1 MNDIE
6 DIIIINKTVF
16 HEILLNNNLKI
27 PENILKK
34 YNELIKNNNCFNC
47 KYDPKSVWEKKK
59 AKTKIIN
66 SNINKLYLITS
77 NISDD
82 YNDKKKLTV
91 LLNKITEINKN
102 NILEDIKNII
112 ENNKDSNDVLLS
124 LLNIIYIF
132 IGKNDPKNFNLIYIK
147 ILNLFDI
154 FNKDI
159 LYNYMN
165 NYIIN
170 NIWEPYEYIIKY
182 NILDDKYY
190 NDYCEYIKWKNN
202 QLNIIKS
209 FIYLYENNNKYLEI
223 LNILLNN
230 INIKLNKYES
240 ENTNKYI
247 IDYLLELEYIILDK
261 IKNENII
268 LNLKKKDLNKLEN
281 STKFIIMNIIE
292 KK

>member
-6 DIIIINKTVF
+6 DIIIINKAVF

-82 YNDKKKLTV
+82 NNDKKKLTG
-91 LLNKITEINKN
+91 LLNKITELNKD

-154 FNKDI
+154 FNNDI

-170 NIWEPYEYIIKY
+170 NIWEPYEFIIKY

-202 QLNIIKS
+202 EMNIIKS
-209 FIYLYENNNKYLEI
+209 FIYLYENNNKYLAI
-223 LNILLNN
+223 INILLNN
-230 INIKLNKYES
+230 INIKLNKYETI
-240 ENTNKYI
+240 NTNKYI

-268 LNLKKKDLNKLEN
+268 LNLKKKDLNKLDN

>member
-247 IDYLLELEYIILDK
+247 IDYLLELEYILLDK
-261 IKNENII
+261 IINENII

>member
-34 YNELIKNNNCFNC
+34 YNEIIKNNNCFNS

-77 NISDD
+77 NISDNNN
-82 YNDKKKLTV
+82 YKKKLTG
-91 LLNKITEINKN
+91 LLNKITELNKD
-102 NILEDIKNII
+102 NILKNIKDII
-112 ENNKDSNDVLLS
+112 ETNKDNSDVLFS

-154 FNKDI
+154 FNNDI
-159 LYNYMN
+159 LYDYMN

-170 NIWEPYEYIIKY
+170 NIWEPYEFIIKY

-190 NDYCEYIKWKNN
+190 NNYCEYIKWKNN
-202 QLNIIKS
+202 EINIIKS
-209 FIYLYENNNKYLEI
+209 FIYLYENNNKYLDI

-230 INIKLNKYES
+230 INIKLNNYEKI
-240 ENTNKYI
+240 NTNKYI
-247 IDYLLELEYIILDK
+247 IHYLLELEYIILDK

-268 LNLKKKDLNKLEN
+268 LNLKKKDLNKLDN
-281 STKFIIMNIIE
+281 SIKFIIMNIIE
-292 KK
+292 K

>member
-1 MNDIE
+1 MNAIE
-6 DIIIINKTVF
+6 DIIIINKEVF

-34 YNELIKNNNCFNC
+34 YNELIKNNNCFNS

-59 AKTKIIN
+59 AKNKIIN

-82 YNDKKKLTV
+82 NNDKKKLTG
-91 LLNKITEINKN
+91 LLNKITQLNKD
-102 NILEDIKNII
+102 NILKEIKNII
-112 ENNKDSNDVLLS
+112 ANNKDNIHILNS
-124 LLNIIYIF
+124 LINIVYIF
-132 IGKNDPKNFNLIYIK
+132 IGKNDPKKFNLIYIK
-147 ILNLFDI
+147 ILNLFDN
-154 FNKDI
+154 FNNNI

-170 NIWEPYEYIIKY
+170 NIWEPYEFIIKY
-182 NILDDKYY
+182 DILNNKYY

-202 QLNIIKS
+202 QINIIKS
-209 FIYLYENNNKYLEI
+209 FIYLYENNSKYLDI

-230 INIKLNKYES
+230 INIKLNNYEKI
-240 ENTNKYI
+240 NTNKYI

-268 LNLKKKDLNKLEN
+268 LNLKKINLNILDN

-292 KK
+292 K

>member
-6 DIIIINKTVF
+6 DIIIINKEVF

-34 YNELIKNNNCFNC
+34 YNELIKNNNCFNS

-59 AKTKIIN
+59 AKNKIIN

-82 YNDKKKLTV
+82 NNDKKKLTG
-91 LLNKITEINKN
+91 LLNKITQLNKD
-102 NILEDIKNII
+102 NILKEIKNII
-112 ENNKDSNDVLLS
+112 ANNKDNIHILNS
-124 LLNIIYIF
+124 LINIVYIF
-132 IGKNDPKNFNLIYIK
+132 IGKNDPKKFNLIYIK
-147 ILNLFDI
+147 ILNLFDN
-154 FNKDI
+154 FNNNI

-170 NIWEPYEYIIKY
+170 NIWEPYEFIIKY
-182 NILDDKYY
+182 DILNNKYY

-202 QLNIIKS
+202 QINIIKS
-209 FIYLYENNNKYLEI
+209 FIYLYENNSKYLDI

-230 INIKLNKYES
+230 INIKLNNYEKI
-240 ENTNKYI
+240 NTNKYI

-268 LNLKKKDLNKLEN
+268 LNLKKINLNILDN

-292 KK
+292 K